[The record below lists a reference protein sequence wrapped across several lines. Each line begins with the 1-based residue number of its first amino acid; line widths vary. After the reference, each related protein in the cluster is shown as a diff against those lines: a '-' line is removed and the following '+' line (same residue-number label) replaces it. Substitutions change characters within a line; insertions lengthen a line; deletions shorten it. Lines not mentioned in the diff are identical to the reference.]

1 MFDKIVVVCIGNIC
15 RSPYGEAVL
24 RKMLPGKAISSAG
37 IMVDSARLSGKP
49 ANETAIKVASERGIN
64 LTNHK
69 AQQLTKEICLASD
82 LILVM
87 ELKHIGL
94 IADICPAAHGK
105 TMLLSQWLEMTNSIN
120 DPHKKSEEMFRHVYD
135 LIDQSCSKWAE
146 KLK

>member
-1 MFDKIVVVCIGNIC
+1 MFNNVVVVCIGNIC

-24 RKMLPGKAISSAG
+24 RKMLPGKTISSAG
-37 IMVDSARLSGKP
+37 ISVDSSRLNGKP
-49 ANETAIKVASERGIN
+49 ANETAIKVASERGVDLIH
-64 LTNHK
+64 HK
-69 AQQLTKEICLASD
+69 AQQLTKEMCLEAD
-82 LILVM
+82 LILAM

-94 IADICPAAHGK
+94 ITDICPTAHGK
-105 TMLLSQWLEMTNSIN
+105 TMLLSQWVEMTNSIN